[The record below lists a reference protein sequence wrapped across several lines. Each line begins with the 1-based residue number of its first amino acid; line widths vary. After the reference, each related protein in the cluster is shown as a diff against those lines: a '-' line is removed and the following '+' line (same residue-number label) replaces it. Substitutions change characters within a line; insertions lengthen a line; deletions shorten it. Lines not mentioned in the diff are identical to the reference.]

1 MIGPLCYKLYFLNY
15 MIIILLFCGM
25 QDLNCLSKRY
35 LEPLKEERFLTSDE
49 IDHIFGNIQEIA
61 QFQRQFLQSLV
72 EAIGTDDQFLQST
85 EFKDYRVGFLE
96 RLYLE
101 TKLWIEEYNCVLSL
115 IIYKISF
122 RIN

>member
-85 EFKDYRVGFLE
+85 EFKDYRVGFFKAVILGD
-96 RLYLE
+96 
-101 TKLWIEEYNCVLSL
+101 
-115 IIYKISF
+115 
-122 RIN
+122 